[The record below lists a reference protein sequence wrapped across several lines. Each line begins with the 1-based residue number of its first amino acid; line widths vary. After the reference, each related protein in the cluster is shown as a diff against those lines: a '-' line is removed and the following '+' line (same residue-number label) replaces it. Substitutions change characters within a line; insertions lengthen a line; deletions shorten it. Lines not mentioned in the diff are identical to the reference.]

1 MNTYEN
7 VEIFEDTKRLCEKN
21 EKLKTSIAESVKNQK
36 LILESEKL
44 PVVDKMCFSHEAK
57 VVVSTKRT
65 FEAASGY
72 VGQKVAVH
80 NFASPYKPGGGV
92 LRGAGAQEE
101 CLCRCSGLYF
111 CLSVPELEKGF
122 YGPHRKA
129 KNQIGTADIIYTPAV
144 TVFKT
149 DTAKPQLMDEAAWY
163 DVDVITCA
171 APDLRVKKNF
181 HDIRNNVTPTVKITD
196 KELLEIHKKRL
207 SRILDVAALNGTEV
221 VILGAFGCGA
231 YQNKPEVVA
240 RAAKEVIADY
250 LYAFETVE
258 FAVYCPPQNDMN
270 FKVFKR
276 VLGVLEK

>member
-1 MNTYEN
+1 MNAYEN
-7 VEIFEDTKRLCEKN
+7 VLEFENTKELCEKN
-21 EKLKTSIAESVKNQK
+21 EMLKASIAESVNGQK

-44 PVVDKMCFSHEAK
+44 PDVDKKRFSDEAK

-72 VGQKVAVH
+72 AGQKVAVH

-111 CLSVPELEKGF
+111 CLNRPELEKGF

-129 KNQIGTADIIYTPAV
+129 KNQIGSADIIYTPGV

-171 APDLRVKKNF
+171 APDLRVKNSF
-181 HDIRNNVTPTVKITD
+181 HDIRNNVNPAVKISD
-196 KELLEIHKKRL
+196 RELLEIHKKRL
-207 SRILDVAALNGTEV
+207 TRILDVAVLNDAEV

-240 RAAKEVIADY
+240 RAAKEVLPEY
-250 LYAFETVE
+250 LHAFKTIE

-276 VLGVLEK
+276 TLGSLEK

>member
-1 MNTYEN
+1 M
-7 VEIFEDTKRLCEKN
+7 
-21 EKLKTSIAESVKNQK
+21 KNQK
-36 LILESEKL
+36 LIPESEKL
-44 PVVDKMCFSHEAK
+44 PVVDKLRFSDEAK

-72 VGQKVAVH
+72 AGQKVAVH

-129 KNQIGTADIIYTPAV
+129 KNPIGSADIIYTPAV

-163 DVDVITCA
+163 EVDVITCA
-171 APDLRVKKNF
+171 APDLRVRNSF
-181 HDIRNNVTPTVKITD
+181 HDIRNNVNPAVKISD
-196 KELLEIHKKRL
+196 KELLEVHKKRL
-207 SRILDVAALNGTEV
+207 TRILDVAAMNGAEV

-231 YQNKPEVVA
+231 YQNRPEVVA
-240 RAAKEVIADY
+240 RAAKEVLPVY
-250 LYAFETVE
+250 LHAFKIIE
-258 FAVYCPPQNDMN
+258 FAVYCPPQNDIN

-276 VLGVLEK
+276 TLGGLEK

>member
-21 EKLKTSIAESVKNQK
+21 EMLKTSIAESVKNQK

-111 CLSVPELEKGF
+111 
-122 YGPHRKA
+122 
-129 KNQIGTADIIYTPAV
+129 
-144 TVFKT
+144 
-149 DTAKPQLMDEAAWY
+149 
-163 DVDVITCA
+163 
-171 APDLRVKKNF
+171 
-181 HDIRNNVTPTVKITD
+181 
-196 KELLEIHKKRL
+196 
-207 SRILDVAALNGTEV
+207 
-221 VILGAFGCGA
+221 
-231 YQNKPEVVA
+231 
-240 RAAKEVIADY
+240 
-250 LYAFETVE
+250 
-258 FAVYCPPQNDMN
+258 
-270 FKVFKR
+270 
-276 VLGVLEK
+276 

>member
-21 EKLKTSIAESVKNQK
+21 EKLKASVAESVKNQK

-44 PVVDKMCFSHEAK
+44 PVVDKKHFSDEAK

-72 VGQKVAVH
+72 AGQKVAVH
-80 NFASPYKPGGGV
+80 SFASPYKPGGGV

-122 YGPHRKA
+122 YSPHRKA
-129 KNQIGTADIIYTPAV
+129 KNPIGTADIIYTPAV

-171 APDLRVKKNF
+171 APDLRVKKSF
-181 HDIRNNVTPTVKITD
+181 HDIRNNVTPIVKITD

-207 SRILDVAALNGTEV
+207 SRILDVAVLNDAEV

-250 LYAFETVE
+250 TNKF
-258 FAVYCPPQNDMN
+258 
-270 FKVFKR
+270 
-276 VLGVLEK
+276 